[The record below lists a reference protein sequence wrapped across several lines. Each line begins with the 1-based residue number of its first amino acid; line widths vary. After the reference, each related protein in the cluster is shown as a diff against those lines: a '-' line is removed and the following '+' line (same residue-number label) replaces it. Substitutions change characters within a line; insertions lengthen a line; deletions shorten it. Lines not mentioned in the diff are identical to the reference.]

1 MSSSEPAGMTDE
13 AVPWRRLD
21 ARMLLVKPVTAG
33 FRALPALI
41 VPLIVGAQTGN
52 PAWLLVAV
60 VGLVYVA
67 TIDWLTTRYR
77 VGPDHVQLKR
87 GLLQRNVL
95 SVPRS
100 RVRSVDTHA
109 TVLHRILGL
118 TVLRIGTGTDDSGFE
133 LDAIPAEAVPELRAV
148 LLVPSSPADSDDA
161 EPGSHSDASGTVGD
175 PGAELADW
183 QISWMRYAPLGYTG
197 LVAIGA
203 GMGLL
208 FQSGSAIDRIA
219 DSGLAQDAASLVQ
232 QLGPLIAAAIAVLIV
247 LVAASAIA
255 ITRYVLSY
263 SGFTLHDDGHV
274 LRVEHGL
281 LTTRESTLDR
291 RRLRGVSIEEPVLLR
306 LGGGARARAIMTGI
320 GESSGT
326 SALVLPDAPRQRAQ
340 QVAAAVVGDP
350 GVMHVALRGHG
361 SAALRRRMFRALAP
375 PALLIAGL
383 AVATLAGAPIPWW
396 AWLAAGLLLAAS
408 VGLGIDRYRSLGH
421 ATPTGW
427 LVCQSGSLLRS
438 RDMVAAEGIVGWSV
452 RQTYFQRRSGLA
464 TLTAATPAGA
474 DAYQVLD
481 VPEPWAWDIIAAVTP
496 RMVQSLPR
504 ATAAAR

>member
-1 MSSSEPAGMTDE
+1 
-13 AVPWRRLD
+13 
-21 ARMLLVKPVTAG
+21 MLLVKPVTAG
-33 FRALPALI
+33 FRALPALV
-41 VPLIVGAQTGN
+41 VPLILGAQTGN
-52 PAWLLVAV
+52 PAFLLIAI

-77 VGPDHVQLKR
+77 VGPEHVQLKR

-133 LDAIPAEAVPELRAV
+133 LDAIAAEAVPELRAV
-148 LLVPSSPADSDDA
+148 LLVSGPPAASDDP
-161 EPGSHSDASGTVGD
+161 EPETGPGS
-175 PGAELADW
+175 EIADW
-183 QISWMRYAPLGYTG
+183 QASWMRYAPLGYTG

-203 GMGLL
+203 GLGLF
-208 FQSGSAIDRIA
+208 FQSGAAIDRIA
-219 DSGLAQDAASLVQ
+219 DSGLAQDAASLGRE
-232 QLGPLIAAAIAVLIV
+232 LGPLVASAMAVLLV

-255 ITRYVLSY
+255 IARYILSY

-361 SAALRRRMFRALAP
+361 SAAFRRRMFRAVAP
-375 PALLIAGL
+375 PAIVLAALAIA
-383 AVATLAGAPIPWW
+383 VLAGASVPWW

-408 VGLGIDRYRSLGH
+408 TGLGVDRYRSLGH
-421 ATPTGW
+421 ATPAGW

-438 RDMVAAEGIVGWSV
+438 RDMVDAEGIVGWSV
-452 RQTYFQRRSGLA
+452 RQTFFQRRSGLA

-474 DAYQVLD
+474 DAYQVID

-496 RMVQSLPR
+496 RMIQSLPR
-504 ATAAAR
+504 ATR